1 MECNKFKLFVDPD
14 LITDYPQDEIE
25 LLLDF
30 VQQLNSLECV
40 KEAQIDLDGQCFLGE
55 VYYEDISEIE
65 ALIDKTEGLEFGKP
79 DISDVFRVRLLEIP
93 FIL

>member
-1 MECNKFKLFVDPD
+1 MEYNKFKLFVDPD
-14 LITDYPQDEIE
+14 LITDYPQDEME

-40 KEAQIDLDGQCFLGE
+40 KEAQIDLDSQCFLGE
-55 VYYEDISEIE
+55 VYYEDVSEIE

>member
-65 ALIDKTEGLEFGKP
+65 ALIGKTEGLEFGKP

>member
-1 MECNKFKLFVDPD
+1 MKYNKFKLFVDPD

-55 VYYEDISEIE
+55 VYYEDISELE

-79 DISDVFRVRLLEIP
+79 DISDVFRVMLLEIP

>member
-1 MECNKFKLFVDPD
+1 MEYNKFKLFVDPD

-40 KEAQIDLDGQCFLGE
+40 KEAQIDLDNQSFIGE

-65 ALIDKTEGLEFGKP
+65 ALIYKTEGLEFGKP

>member
-25 LLLDF
+25 LLLEF

-65 ALIDKTEGLEFGKP
+65 ALIGKTEGLEFGKP